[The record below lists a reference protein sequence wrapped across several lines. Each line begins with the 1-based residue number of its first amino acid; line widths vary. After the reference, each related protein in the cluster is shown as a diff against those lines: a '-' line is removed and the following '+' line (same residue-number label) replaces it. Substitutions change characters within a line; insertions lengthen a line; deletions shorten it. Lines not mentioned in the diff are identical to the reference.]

1 MQLKEPIRNMK
12 SLFLDDL
19 GLFFFFLRTAAG
31 YRTEANLI
39 QENILRNGARKAK
52 SEW

>member
-12 SLFLDDL
+12 SLFLEDL
-19 GLFFFFLRTAAG
+19 GHFFFLRTAAG

-39 QENILRNGARKAK
+39 QENILRNGAREAK